1 MLSNVKAMVVEKVNK
16 AYLKV
21 MPMAIAASTAVCTLG
36 MSASAEEGAT
46 GATGGAAGLSAAL
59 SGVDTGVILEGFYAV
74 LPVALT
80 VALPIIG
87 AKVGLNFLF
96 GSVKGA

>member
-1 MLSNVKAMVVEKVNK
+1 
-16 AYLKV
+16 
-21 MPMAIAASTAVCTLG
+21 MPMAMAACTAIGTLG
-36 MSASAEEGAT
+36 MSASAEE